1 MRLLNRFPR
10 FSRCLW
16 SSLIWETVRIAWRA
30 SDMKC
35 PRCTKRVAV
44 WLLTLLLLQV
54 SQAMCP
60 KKALD
65 KPRRGM
71 VAVKSHLSDSTW
83 SGSWNKPVDTVK
95 QQGLML
101 WDWMQID
108 MSSNMLKLIVTR
120 ICLFMS
126 WHYFPHFISSARQ
139 KRKTNSHVWKLI
151 APLVAI
157 FGWLAFPKV
166 YRQLLRNEAEM
177 AADLRLMEDR
187 SLKGFHVTGWWTS
200 NMHVQAMSC
209 FTSDFNECL

>member
-1 MRLLNRFPR
+1 MILNLTDSSSLNTISFAQKKSASMGWDTISVLRKFMSQDAKELEGTCGCWTDSQD
-10 FSRCLW
+10 FQDVSW

-71 VAVKSHLSDSTW
+71 VAVKSDLSDSTW

-108 MSSNMLKLIVTR
+108 MSSNMLKYAEINCDKDMPVCVMT
-120 ICLFMS
+120 LFPS
-126 WHYFPHFISSARQ
+126 FR
-139 KRKTNSHVWKLI
+139 
-151 APLVAI
+151 
-157 FGWLAFPKV
+157 
-166 YRQLLRNEAEM
+166 
-177 AADLRLMEDR
+177 
-187 SLKGFHVTGWWTS
+187 
-200 NMHVQAMSC
+200 
-209 FTSDFNECL
+209 